1 MIQSLTI
8 NKLQAEDKSELAF
21 EDGKLKASFIDVNNL
36 VARQAE
42 SPNFAAG
49 STGWQLNADG
59 SAELQDAVV
68 RGRIEMDT
76 GYIADS
82 VSIGG
87 LGNFAYKNS
96 LFYNEVSGT
105 KPPDNAD
112 KTSSNTSND
121 TDNVAGRN
129 ATTVKD
135 EAINGNDYVNYWKR
149 PEDVTTIDG
158 DKIFTGDAYVDT
170 LQIKGRAVTFL
181 QAQSGGS
188 GTGTVVSFNFNHQG
202 NSTEDVLITFGGTLR
217 AGDSGTQTPWY
228 HRVYADLRID
238 ESPVRTILESINTG
252 INGSPGGVVSLSA
265 VVSMPSGNSTVSM
278 RVRGD
283 YSPGSENCFLTAV
296 ACKR

>member
-1 MIQSLTI
+1 MRS
-8 NKLQAEDKSELAF
+8 EDGTLAF
-21 EDGKLKASFIDVNNL
+21 TPTVYDGLGNVTEDGKLKASFIDVNNL

-68 RGRIEMDT
+68 RGHIKMDT

-158 DKIFTGDAYVDT
+158 NKIFTGDAYVDT

-188 GTGTVVSFNFNHQG
+188 GTGTVISFSFNHQG
-202 NSTEDVLITFGGTLR
+202 DSAEDTLITFGGVLR
-217 AGDSGTQTPWY
+217 SGDSGTYTSLFAP
-228 HRVYADLRID
+228 VFADLRI
-238 ESPVRTILESINTG
+238 
-252 INGSPGGVVSLSA
+252 NGSTVKTTIKPPREGRDHVVLST
-265 VVSMPSGNSTVSM
+265 VISIQSGNNTVSM
-278 RVRGD
+278 VVRGD
-283 YSPGSENCFLTAV
+283 YGPDSQDCYVSAV